1 MAGICG
7 AVVYEQSGD
16 IVNKV
21 NTTEQIALALLVAFL
36 ILGLVAGIAAIR
48 RSQVKTSSGVNVFEE
63 VAAEIVDRIAN
74 AGVVIN
80 SNNQVLRYSP
90 GAQVFGLIQNRHLI
104 HSALVNLVDEA
115 REKQDVIERDVEI
128 ESGTR
133 KNPIWLRARAA
144 HFGRD
149 LVILLVDDRT
159 ESKRLEETRRDF
171 VANVSHELKTPIG
184 AISLLAEAIEDSIDE
199 PETARRFAQNLSK
212 EAKRLSNLVQ
222 EVIQLSKMQSGPVL
236 ENAIE
241 MDLRQVVTDAVER
254 NQTLAEQQGIKV
266 LADTNESVHVKG
278 DYDMLTTALRNLIEN
293 AIVYSD
299 TGSQV
304 GVGIKRVGDIAE
316 ISVADS
322 GRGISEDEQERIFER
337 FYRVDP
343 SRSRETGGTG
353 LGLSIVKHAAQ
364 NHNGEVKLFSR
375 LGVGSTFTLRIPA
388 IDKEI
393 GVDA

>member
-1 MAGICG
+1 LFA
-7 AVVYEQSGD
+7 ESGD

-21 NTTEQIALALLVAFL
+21 NTTEQIALVLIIAFL
-36 ILGLVAGIAAIR
+36 ALGLVAGIAAIR
-48 RSQVKTSSGVNVFEE
+48 RSQIKTTSGVNVFEE

-74 AGVVIN
+74 AGVVLN
-80 SNNQVLRYSP
+80 GNNQVLRYSP

-115 REKQDVIERDVEI
+115 REQQDVIERDVEI
-128 ESGTR
+128 ETGSR
-133 KNPIWLRARAA
+133 KNPLWLRARAA

-184 AISLLAEAIEDSIDE
+184 AISLLAEAIEDSIDD
-199 PETARRFAQNLSK
+199 PETARKFAENLSK
-212 EAKRLSNLVQ
+212 ESKRLSNLVQ
-222 EVIQLSKMQSGPVL
+222 EVIQLSRMQSGPML
-236 ENAIE
+236 ENAME

-266 LADTNESVHVKG
+266 LADTNESVYVKG
-278 DYDMLTTALRNLIEN
+278 DYDMLTTALRNLVEN

-299 TGSQV
+299 YGSQV
-304 GVGIKRVGDIAE
+304 GVGIKRVGDLAE

-393 GVDA
+393 GVEA

>member
-1 MAGICG
+1 MLLK
-7 AVVYEQSGD
+7 SGD

-21 NTTEQIALALLVAFL
+21 NTIEQIALGLLIAFL
-36 ILGLVAGIAAIR
+36 VLGLVAAIAALR
-48 RSQVKTSSGVNVFEE
+48 RSRYTPSSGVNVFEE

-74 AGVVIN
+74 AGVVLN
-80 SNNQVLRYSP
+80 GNNQVLRYSP
-90 GAQVFGLIQNRHLI
+90 GAQVLGLFQNRHLI
-104 HSALVNLVDEA
+104 HAALVNLVDEA
-115 REKQDVIERDVEI
+115 RDQQDVIERDVEI
-128 ESGTR
+128 ESGSG

-184 AISLLAEAIEDSIDE
+184 AISLLAEAIEDSIDD
-199 PETARRFAQNLSK
+199 PETAKRFAQNLSK
-212 EAKRLSNLVQ
+212 ESKRLSNLVQ

-266 LADTNESVHVKG
+266 MADTNESIQVKG
-278 DYDMLTTALRNLIEN
+278 DYDMLTAALRNLIEN

-299 TGSQV
+299 SGAQV
-304 GVGIKRVGDIAE
+304 GVGIKRVGDLAE

-375 LGVGSTFTLRIPA
+375 LGVGSTFTLRIPI
-388 IDKEI
+388 IDKQI
-393 GVDA
+393 GADA

>member
-1 MAGICG
+1 MFD
-7 AVVYEQSGD
+7 QSGD

-21 NTTEQIALALLVAFL
+21 NTIEQIALALLIAFL
-36 ILGLVAGIAAIR
+36 VLGLVAGVAAIR
-48 RSQVKTSSGVNVFEE
+48 RSRIKTSSGVNVFEE

-74 AGVVIN
+74 AGVVLN
-80 SNNQVLRYSP
+80 ANNQVLRYSP

-115 REKQDVIERDVEI
+115 RDKQDVIERDLEI
-128 ESGTR
+128 ESGGR
-133 KNPIWLRARAA
+133 KNPVWLRARAA
-144 HFGRD
+144 HFGKD

-184 AISLLAEAIEDSIDE
+184 AISLLAEAIEDSLDE
-199 PETARRFAQNLSK
+199 PETAKRFAKNLSK
-212 EAKRLSNLVQ
+212 ESKRLTNLVQ
-222 EVIQLSKMQSGPVL
+222 EVIQLSKMQSGPIL

-278 DYDMLTTALRNLIEN
+278 DYDMLATALRNLIEN

-299 TGSQV
+299 SGSQV
-304 GVGIKRVGDIAE
+304 GVGIKRVGNTAE

-322 GRGISEDEQERIFER
+322 GRGISEEEQERIFER

-375 LGVGSTFTLRIPA
+375 LGVGSTFTLRIPS
-388 IDKEI
+388 IVKEI
-393 GVDA
+393 GVE

>member
-1 MAGICG
+1 MLPK
-7 AVVYEQSGD
+7 SGD

-21 NTTEQIALALLVAFL
+21 NTIEQIALGLLLAFL
-36 ILGLVAGIAAIR
+36 VLGLVAAIAALR
-48 RSQVKTSSGVNVFEE
+48 RSRHTPSSGVNVFEE

-74 AGVVIN
+74 AGVVLN
-80 SNNQVLRYSP
+80 GNNQVLRYSP
-90 GAQVFGLIQNRHLI
+90 GAQVLGLIQNRHLI
-104 HSALVNLVDEA
+104 HAALVNLVDEA
-115 REKQDVIERDVEI
+115 RDQQDVIERDVEI
-128 ESGTR
+128 ESGSG

-184 AISLLAEAIEDSIDE
+184 AISLLAEAIEDSIDD
-199 PETARRFAQNLSK
+199 PETAKRFAQNLSK
-212 EAKRLSNLVQ
+212 ESKRLSNLVQ

-266 LADTNESVHVKG
+266 MADTNESIQVKG
-278 DYDMLTTALRNLIEN
+278 DYDMLTAALRNLIEN

-299 TGSQV
+299 SGAQV
-304 GVGIKRVGDIAE
+304 GVGIKRVGDLAE

-375 LGVGSTFTLRIPA
+375 LGVGSTFTLRIPI
-388 IDKEI
+388 IDKQI
-393 GVDA
+393 GADA

>member
-1 MAGICG
+1 MFA
-7 AVVYEQSGD
+7 ESGD

-21 NTTEQIALALLVAFL
+21 NTTEQIALVLIIAFL
-36 ILGLVAGIAAIR
+36 VLGLVAGIAAIR
-48 RSQVKTSSGVNVFEE
+48 RSQIKTTSGVNVFEE

-74 AGVVIN
+74 AGVVLN
-80 SNNQVLRYSP
+80 GNNQVLRYSP

-115 REKQDVIERDVEI
+115 REQQDVIERDVEI
-128 ESGTR
+128 ETGSR
-133 KNPIWLRARAA
+133 KNPLWLRARAA

-184 AISLLAEAIEDSIDE
+184 AISLLAEAIEDSIDD
-199 PETARRFAQNLSK
+199 PETARKFAENLSK
-212 EAKRLSNLVQ
+212 ESKRLSNLVQ
-222 EVIQLSKMQSGPVL
+222 EVIQLSRMQSGPML

-266 LADTNESVHVKG
+266 LADTNESVYVKG
-278 DYDMLTTALRNLIEN
+278 DYDMLTTALRNLVEN

-299 TGSQV
+299 SGSQV
-304 GVGIKRVGDIAE
+304 GVGIKRVGNLAE

-393 GVDA
+393 GVEA

>member
-1 MAGICG
+1 MFA
-7 AVVYEQSGD
+7 QSGD

-21 NTTEQIALALLVAFL
+21 NTTEQIALALIIAFL
-36 ILGLVAGIAAIR
+36 VLGLVAGIAAIR
-48 RSQVKTSSGVNVFEE
+48 RSQIKTTSGVNVFEE

-74 AGVVIN
+74 AGVVLN
-80 SNNQVLRYSP
+80 GNNQVLRYSP

-104 HSALVNLVDEA
+104 HSSLVNLVDEA
-115 REKQDVIERDVEI
+115 REQQDVIERDVEI
-128 ESGTR
+128 ESGAS
-133 KNPIWLRARAA
+133 KNTIWLRARAA

-184 AISLLAEAIEDSIDE
+184 AISLLAEAIEDSIDD
-199 PETARRFAQNLSK
+199 PETAKRFAQNLSK
-212 EAKRLSNLVQ
+212 ESKRLSNLVQ

-266 LADTNESVHVKG
+266 LADTNESVFVKG
-278 DYDMLTTALRNLIEN
+278 DYDMLTTALRNLVEN

-299 TGSQV
+299 SGAQV
-304 GVGIKRVGDIAE
+304 GVGIKRVGNLAE

-393 GVDA
+393 GVEA

>member
-1 MAGICG
+1 M
-7 AVVYEQSGD
+7 
-16 IVNKV
+16 
-21 NTTEQIALALLVAFL
+21 NTTEQIAVVLLAAFL
-36 ILGLVAGIAAIR
+36 VLGVVAGIAAIR
-48 RSQVKTSSGVNVFEE
+48 RSQIKSTSGVNVFEE

-74 AGVVIN
+74 AGVVLN
-80 SNNQVLRYSP
+80 GSNQVLRYSP

-128 ESGTR
+128 ESGAR
-133 KNPIWLRARAA
+133 KNQIWLRARAA

-184 AISLLAEAIEDSIDE
+184 AISLLAEAIEDSIDD
-199 PETARRFAQNLSK
+199 PETARKFAKNLSK
-212 EAKRLSNLVQ
+212 ESHRLSNLVQ
-222 EVIQLSKMQSGPVL
+222 EVIQLSKMQSGPIL

-254 NQTLAEQQGIKV
+254 NQTLAEQHGIKV
-266 LADTNESVHVKG
+266 MADTNESVYVKG
-278 DYDMLTTALRNLIEN
+278 DYDMLTTALRNLVEN
-293 AIVYSD
+293 AIVYSEA
-299 TGSQV
+299 GSQV
-304 GVGIKRVGDIAE
+304 GVGIKRIGNTAE

-388 IDKEI
+388 IDKQI

>member
-1 MAGICG
+1 MFA
-7 AVVYEQSGD
+7 ESGD

-21 NTTEQIALALLVAFL
+21 NTTEQIALVLIIAFL
-36 ILGLVAGIAAIR
+36 VLGLVAGIAAIR
-48 RSQVKTSSGVNVFEE
+48 RSQIKTTSGVNVFEE

-74 AGVVIN
+74 AGVVLN
-80 SNNQVLRYSP
+80 GNNQVLRYSP

-115 REKQDVIERDVEI
+115 REQQDVIERDVEI
-128 ESGTR
+128 ETGSR
-133 KNPIWLRARAA
+133 KNPLWLRARAA

-184 AISLLAEAIEDSIDE
+184 AISLLAEAIEDSIDD
-199 PETARRFAQNLSK
+199 PETARKFAENLSK
-212 EAKRLSNLVQ
+212 ESKRLSNLVQ
-222 EVIQLSKMQSGPVL
+222 EVIQLSRMQSGPML
-236 ENAIE
+236 ENAME

-266 LADTNESVHVKG
+266 LADTNESVYVKG
-278 DYDMLTTALRNLIEN
+278 DYDMLTTALRNLVEN

-299 TGSQV
+299 YGSQV
-304 GVGIKRVGDIAE
+304 GVGIKRVGDLAE

-393 GVDA
+393 GVEA

>member
-1 MAGICG
+1 MLPK
-7 AVVYEQSGD
+7 SGD

-21 NTTEQIALALLVAFL
+21 NTIEQIALGLLIAFL
-36 ILGLVAGIAAIR
+36 VLGLVAAIAALR
-48 RSQVKTSSGVNVFEE
+48 RSRYTPSSGVNVFEE

-74 AGVVIN
+74 AGVVLN
-80 SNNQVLRYSP
+80 GNNQVLRYSP
-90 GAQVFGLIQNRHLI
+90 GAQVLGLFQNRHLI
-104 HSALVNLVDEA
+104 HAALVNLVDEA
-115 REKQDVIERDVEI
+115 RDQQDVIERDVEI
-128 ESGTR
+128 ESGSG

-184 AISLLAEAIEDSIDE
+184 AISLLAEAIEDSIDD
-199 PETARRFAQNLSK
+199 PETAKRFAQNLSK
-212 EAKRLSNLVQ
+212 ESKRLSNLVQ

-266 LADTNESVHVKG
+266 MADTNESIQVKG
-278 DYDMLTTALRNLIEN
+278 DYDMLTAALRNLIEN

-299 TGSQV
+299 SGAQV
-304 GVGIKRVGDIAE
+304 GVGIKRVGDLAE

-375 LGVGSTFTLRIPA
+375 LGVGSTFTLRIPI
-388 IDKEI
+388 IDKQI
-393 GVDA
+393 GADA

>member
-1 MAGICG
+1 MFD
-7 AVVYEQSGD
+7 QSGD

-21 NTTEQIALALLVAFL
+21 NTIEQIALGLLIAFL
-36 ILGLVAGIAAIR
+36 VLGLVAGVAAIR
-48 RSQVKTSSGVNVFEE
+48 RSQIKSTSGVNVFEE

-74 AGVVIN
+74 AGVVLN
-80 SNNQVLRYSP
+80 ANNQVLRYSP

-128 ESGTR
+128 ESGGR
-133 KNPIWLRARAA
+133 KNPVWLRARAA
-144 HFGRD
+144 HFGKD

-199 PETARRFAQNLSK
+199 PETAKRFAKNLSK
-212 EAKRLSNLVQ
+212 ESKRLSNLVQ
-222 EVIQLSKMQSGPVL
+222 EVIQLSKMQSGPIL

-278 DYDMLTTALRNLIEN
+278 DYDMLATALRNLIEN

-299 TGSQV
+299 SGSQV
-304 GVGIKRVGDIAE
+304 GVGIKRVGNTAE

-322 GRGISEDEQERIFER
+322 GRGISEEEQERIFER

-364 NHNGEVKLFSR
+364 NHNGEVKIFSR

-393 GVDA
+393 GVQ

>member
-1 MAGICG
+1 M
-7 AVVYEQSGD
+7 
-16 IVNKV
+16 
-21 NTTEQIALALLVAFL
+21 NTTEQIALVLIIAFL
-36 ILGLVAGIAAIR
+36 VLGLVAGIAAIR
-48 RSQVKTSSGVNVFEE
+48 RSQIKTTSGVNVFEE

-74 AGVVIN
+74 AGVVLN
-80 SNNQVLRYSP
+80 GNNQVLRYSP

-115 REKQDVIERDVEI
+115 REQQDVIERDVEI
-128 ESGTR
+128 ETGSR
-133 KNPIWLRARAA
+133 KNPLWLRARAA

-184 AISLLAEAIEDSIDE
+184 AISLLAEAIEDSIDD
-199 PETARRFAQNLSK
+199 PETARKFAENLSK
-212 EAKRLSNLVQ
+212 ESKRLSNLVQ
-222 EVIQLSKMQSGPVL
+222 EVIQLSRMQSGPML

-266 LADTNESVHVKG
+266 LADTNESVYVKG
-278 DYDMLTTALRNLIEN
+278 DYDMLTTALRNLVEN

-299 TGSQV
+299 SGSQV
-304 GVGIKRVGDIAE
+304 GVGIKRVGNLAE

-393 GVDA
+393 GVEA

>member
-1 MAGICG
+1 
-7 AVVYEQSGD
+7 
-16 IVNKV
+16 V
-21 NTTEQIALALLVAFL
+21 NTTEQIAVVLLAAFL
-36 ILGLVAGIAAIR
+36 VLGVVAGIAAIR
-48 RSQVKTSSGVNVFEE
+48 RSQIKSTSGVNVFEE

-74 AGVVIN
+74 AGVVLN
-80 SNNQVLRYSP
+80 GNNQVLRYSP

-128 ESGTR
+128 ESGAR
-133 KNPIWLRARAA
+133 KNQIWLRARAA

-184 AISLLAEAIEDSIDE
+184 AISLLAEAIEDSIDD
-199 PETARRFAQNLSK
+199 PETARKFAKNLSK
-212 EAKRLSNLVQ
+212 ESNRLSNLVQ
-222 EVIQLSKMQSGPVL
+222 EVIQLSKMQSGPIL

-254 NQTLAEQQGIKV
+254 NQTLAEQHGIKV
-266 LADTNESVHVKG
+266 MADTNESVYVKG
-278 DYDMLTTALRNLIEN
+278 DYDMLTTALRNLVEN

-299 TGSQV
+299 AGSQV
-304 GVGIKRVGDIAE
+304 GVGIKRVGNTAE

-388 IDKEI
+388 IDKQI

>member
-1 MAGICG
+1 LFA
-7 AVVYEQSGD
+7 ESGD

-21 NTTEQIALALLVAFL
+21 NTTEQIALVLIIAFL
-36 ILGLVAGIAAIR
+36 VLGLVAGIAAIR
-48 RSQVKTSSGVNVFEE
+48 RSQIKTTSGVNVFEE

-74 AGVVIN
+74 AGVVLN
-80 SNNQVLRYSP
+80 GNNQVLRYSP

-115 REKQDVIERDVEI
+115 REQQDVIERDVEI
-128 ESGTR
+128 ETGSR
-133 KNPIWLRARAA
+133 KNPLWLRARAA

-184 AISLLAEAIEDSIDE
+184 AISLLAEAIEDSIDD
-199 PETARRFAQNLSK
+199 PETARKFAENLSK
-212 EAKRLSNLVQ
+212 ESKRLSNLVQ
-222 EVIQLSKMQSGPVL
+222 EVIQLSRMQSGPML
-236 ENAIE
+236 ENAME

-266 LADTNESVHVKG
+266 LADTNESVYVKG
-278 DYDMLTTALRNLIEN
+278 DYDMLTTALRNLVEN

-299 TGSQV
+299 YGSQV
-304 GVGIKRVGDIAE
+304 GVGIKRVGDLAE

-393 GVDA
+393 GVEA

>member
-1 MAGICG
+1 VFALGK
-7 AVVYEQSGD
+7 D

-21 NTTEQIALALLVAFL
+21 NTTEQIAVVLLAAFL
-36 ILGLVAGIAAIR
+36 VLGVVAGIAAIR
-48 RSQVKTSSGVNVFEE
+48 RSQIKSTSGVNVFEE

-74 AGVVIN
+74 AGVVLN
-80 SNNQVLRYSP
+80 GSNQVLRYSP

-128 ESGTR
+128 ESGAR

-184 AISLLAEAIEDSIDE
+184 AISLLAEAIEDSIDD
-199 PETARRFAQNLSK
+199 PETARKFAKNLSK
-212 EAKRLSNLVQ
+212 ESHRLSNLVQ
-222 EVIQLSKMQSGPVL
+222 EVIQLSKMQSGPIL

-254 NQTLAEQQGIKV
+254 NQTLAEQHGIKV
-266 LADTNESVHVKG
+266 MADTNESVYVRG
-278 DYDMLTTALRNLIEN
+278 DYDMLTTALRNLVEN
-293 AIVYSD
+293 AIVYSEA
-299 TGSQV
+299 GSQV
-304 GVGIKRVGDIAE
+304 GVGIKRIGNTAE

-388 IDKEI
+388 IDKQI

>member
-1 MAGICG
+1 MLP
-7 AVVYEQSGD
+7 ESGD

-21 NTTEQIALALLVAFL
+21 NTIEQIALGLLIAFL
-36 ILGLVAGIAAIR
+36 VLGLVAGIAAIR
-48 RSQVKTSSGVNVFEE
+48 RSRYKSSSGVNVFEE

-74 AGVVIN
+74 AGVVLN
-80 SNNQVLRYSP
+80 RNNQVLRYSP

-104 HSALVNLVDEA
+104 HASLVNLVDEA
-115 REKQDVIERDVEI
+115 RDQQDVIERDVEI
-128 ESGTR
+128 ESGSG

-184 AISLLAEAIEDSIDE
+184 AISLLAEAIEDSIDD
-199 PETARRFAQNLSK
+199 PETAKRFAQNLSK
-212 EAKRLSNLVQ
+212 ESKRLSNLVQ

-266 LADTNESVHVKG
+266 MADTHESIHVKG
-278 DYDMLTTALRNLIEN
+278 DYDMLTAALRNLIEN

-299 TGSQV
+299 NGAQV
-304 GVGIKRVGDIAE
+304 GVGIKRVGDLAE

-375 LGVGSTFTLRIPA
+375 LGVGSTFTLRIPT
-388 IDKEI
+388 IDKQI
-393 GVDA
+393 GADA

>member
-1 MAGICG
+1 MFPK
-7 AVVYEQSGD
+7 SGD

-21 NTTEQIALALLVAFL
+21 NTIEQIALGLLIAFL
-36 ILGLVAGIAAIR
+36 VLGLVAAIAALR
-48 RSQVKTSSGVNVFEE
+48 RSRYTPSSGVNVFEE

-74 AGVVIN
+74 AGVVLN
-80 SNNQVLRYSP
+80 GNDQVLRYSP
-90 GAQVFGLIQNRHLI
+90 GAQVLGLIQNRHLI
-104 HSALVNLVDEA
+104 HAALVNLVDEA
-115 REKQDVIERDVEI
+115 RDQQDVIERDVEI
-128 ESGTR
+128 ESGSG

-184 AISLLAEAIEDSIDE
+184 AISLLAEAIEDSIDD
-199 PETARRFAQNLSK
+199 PETAKRFAQNLSK
-212 EAKRLSNLVQ
+212 ESKRLSNLVQ

-266 LADTNESVHVKG
+266 MADTNESIQVKG
-278 DYDMLTTALRNLIEN
+278 DYDMLTAALRNLIEN

-299 TGSQV
+299 SGAQV
-304 GVGIKRVGDIAE
+304 GVGIKRVGDLAE

-375 LGVGSTFTLRIPA
+375 LGVGSTFTLRIPI
-388 IDKEI
+388 IDKQI
-393 GVDA
+393 GADA

>member
-1 MAGICG
+1 MFDK
-7 AVVYEQSGD
+7 SGD

-21 NTTEQIALALLVAFL
+21 NTIEQIALGLLIAFL
-36 ILGLVAGIAAIR
+36 VLGLVAGVAAIR
-48 RSQVKTSSGVNVFEE
+48 RSQIKSTSGVNVFEE

-74 AGVVIN
+74 AGVVLN
-80 SNNQVLRYSP
+80 ANNQVLRYSP

-115 REKQDVIERDVEI
+115 REKQDVIERDLEI
-128 ESGTR
+128 ESGGR
-133 KNPIWLRARAA
+133 KNPVWLRARAA
-144 HFGRD
+144 HFGKD

-184 AISLLAEAIEDSIDE
+184 AISLLAEAIEDSLDE

-212 EAKRLSNLVQ
+212 ESKRLSNLVQ
-222 EVIQLSKMQSGPVL
+222 EVIQLSKMQSGPIL

-278 DYDMLTTALRNLIEN
+278 DYDMLATALRNLIEN

-299 TGSQV
+299 SGSQV
-304 GVGIKRVGDIAE
+304 GVGIKRVGNTAE

-322 GRGISEDEQERIFER
+322 GRGISEEEQERIFER

-393 GVDA
+393 GVE